1 MDIEVQYQIPVAP
14 DEAAL
19 AGGLRDYWNVLL
31 DQAKVRD
38 EGLFA
43 VKDKFRK
50 VTQDQVK
57 EFLKALTQAKAEG

>member
-1 MDIEVQYQIPVAP
+1 MATTHSHARPRLATTLGHHTWPPRMAITPGLHTP
-14 DEAAL
+14 AL

-50 VTQDQVK
+50 VT
-57 EFLKALTQAKAEG
+57 